1 MLRKETRK
9 GVTLIELLI
18 VVLILAALSAIAIP
32 RISISANNAKA
43 RACQTNVDVLNS
55 MIEVYN
61 ADEGNYPATLATL
74 TGDTNYFPDD
84 APTCEFSDPYVMNG
98 TTYRVAT
105 HGH

>member
-32 RISISANNAKA
+32 RISISADNARA
-43 RACQTNVDVLNS
+43 RACRTNVDVLNS

-61 ADEGNYPATLATL
+61 ADTGDYPATLATL
-74 TGDTNYFPDD
+74 TGDTDYFPDG
-84 APTCEFSDPYVMNG
+84 APACEFSDAYVMNG
-98 TTYRVAT
+98 TTFRVAV